1 MATSRENGLPVPDDI
16 IDKILLAS
24 PSFSSLK
31 ATRLT
36 CKQFNRVFQS
46 HPNSVVR
53 AVAYNITGPAL
64 PQALEC
70 IRHPLIPIHT
80 REPPYRAYRSV
91 TEEYGDLSS
100 APITPLETHEIML
113 NSNIV
118 SWLEDLFSFR
128 YIDRTTFTSQLS
140 SSESRAFCVSV
151 YRLMLYSAIA
161 DLNAWMEVFSFE
173 HRDHEGL
180 EHRNNI
186 EKGRRTF
193 SCLSTRELLQL
204 HSIAEFLREIL
215 SFCALK
221 HGYPDDI
228 CDLAVVAGPAQIL
241 KYFYNEAD
249 IQTLDDIS
257 YYFEGEPEFLASV
270 SSSPH
275 IKILESRNIEPPP
288 DFAHWHSISSR
299 VTDVKI
305 RLGSVLT
312 AEVVSS
318 HFLTPKPNFISNFA
332 LSLAF
337 LEISNGNPCYRIDM
351 ASQRNYGPQR
361 IRQYLKGR
369 LQYNSTEVVPFI
381 EKAGKLGSSLL
392 LQIWDDLWRLN
403 LVQQQSQAQPLPQA
417 LPDWTE
423 DSYLCNL
430 CFTNFLIENL
440 WIWWRHIKSS
450 SQSLKE
456 DCCHGF
462 TCEMQMSSVAHTEE
476 FNHLCEKTPEDTM

>member
-1 MATSRENGLPVPDDI
+1 MTVRQGNASSAAELDARDRLPGRDNMV
-16 IDKILLAS
+16 
-24 PSFSSLK
+24 
-31 ATRLT
+31 
-36 CKQFNRVFQS
+36 
-46 HPNSVVR
+46 
-53 AVAYNITGPAL
+53 Y
-64 PQALEC
+64 
-70 IRHPLIPIHT
+70 IPI
-80 REPPYRAYRSV
+80 
-91 TEEYGDLSS
+91 
-100 APITPLETHEIML
+100 
-113 NSNIV
+113 
-118 SWLEDLFSFR
+118 
-128 YIDRTTFTSQLS
+128 
-140 SSESRAFCVSV
+140 
-151 YRLMLYSAIA
+151 
-161 DLNAWMEVFSFE
+161 
-173 HRDHEGL
+173 
-180 EHRNNI
+180 
-186 EKGRRTF
+186 
-193 SCLSTRELLQL
+193 
-204 HSIAEFLREIL
+204 
-215 SFCALK
+215 
-221 HGYPDDI
+221 
-228 CDLAVVAGPAQIL
+228 
-241 KYFYNEAD
+241 
-249 IQTLDDIS
+249 
-257 YYFEGEPEFLASV
+257 
-270 SSSPH
+270 
-275 IKILESRNIEPPP
+275 
-288 DFAHWHSISSR
+288 
-299 VTDVKI
+299 
-305 RLGSVLT
+305 
-312 AEVVSS
+312 EVVSS

-476 FNHLCEKTPEDTM
+476 FNHLCEKTPEDTMR